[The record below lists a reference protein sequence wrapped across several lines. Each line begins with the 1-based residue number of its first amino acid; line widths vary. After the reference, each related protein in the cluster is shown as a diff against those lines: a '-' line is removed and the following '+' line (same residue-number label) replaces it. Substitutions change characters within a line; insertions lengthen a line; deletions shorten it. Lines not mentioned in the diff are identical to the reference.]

1 MSIPENFKKLA
12 GEWHGINLLYTTW
25 IEENPVTE
33 SDSFCSISMRASGKF
48 LKIEY
53 DWVYENEKQDGLL
66 LIGSEKDSDEAQAIW
81 IDSWHMNNK
90 FMVCD
95 GNYAGNS
102 ILIKGFYQVPNHP
115 DWGWR
120 TDIVFSDEDSF
131 KIVMYNVSPEGEED
145 LAVEAIYKRKLD

>member
-12 GEWHGINLLYTTW
+12 GEWYGTNLLYTTW

-33 SDSFCSISMRASGKF
+33 SDSSCSVSMAASSKF

-53 DWVYENEKQDGLL
+53 DWVYENKKQDGLL
-66 LIGSEKDSDEAQAIW
+66 LIGSEKDSDETQTVW
-81 IDSWHMNNK
+81 IDSWHMSDK
-90 FMVCD
+90 FMSCD
-95 GNYAGNS
+95 GKYAEDS
-102 ILIKGFYQVPNHP
+102 ILMKGFYKVPNHP

-145 LAVEAIYKRKLD
+145 LAVEAIYKRK